1 MSDNLILPSWLSRG
15 IEEYFPIKGTD
26 QTFSEII
33 DHAKKNNKKL
43 RVKLG
48 IDPTGTDIHLGHSIL
63 FKKLRA
69 FQDNGHIAV
78 LIIGDFTAQIGDPT
92 GKSKTRVQLSEKQVK
107 DNAKTYL
114 TQLGMGKPANESILD
129 FDSKDRIEIRYNS
142 EWLKGLNLNSII
154 ELMGSATV
162 SQMLAKEEFNKRYT
176 SQVPIALHEFL
187 YPLLQGYDSV
197 VVQSDI
203 ELGGTDQK
211 FNIAIGRDLQRH
223 FKQEPQ
229 FGVLLPILTGLD
241 GIKKMSKSEFN
252 TVGLTDDPLSM
263 YSKLEKVPD
272 DVIPSYFEQ
281 NQAEALEL
289 EKTVIETISQS
300 VPDWTQ
306 TEIRSLLGSFG
317 LTNDSVFK
325 EVSQI
330 SGGEKARLA
339 LALMIIKPSNLL
351 ILDEPTNH
359 LDVDSVAWLENYLS
373 TWEGSILFVSH
384 DRDFIDCIAN
394 RVIELDGRS
403 STEYVGDFSD
413 FIIKREAR
421 LAQIE
426 ADAAHQSRKLNETER
441 FIERFRYKASK
452 AKQVQSRI
460 KALERTDVIEVPQ
473 VATLR
478 AKFEFPQ
485 PRRSARVVAE
495 FDEAS
500 AGAII

>member
-1 MSDNLILPSWLSRG
+1 MTDNLKLPSWLSRG

-33 DHAKKNNKKL
+33 DHAKKNKKKL

-63 FKKLRA
+63 FKKLRT
-69 FQDNGHIAV
+69 FQDNGHVAV

-92 GKSKTRVQLSEKQVK
+92 GKNKTRVQLSEKQVK

-114 TQLGMGKPANESILD
+114 NQLGMGKPANESILD

-223 FKQEPQ
+223 FKQDPQ

-252 TVGLTDDPLSM
+252 TVGLTEDPLSM

-272 DVIPSYFEQ
+272 NIIPTYFELLTELDLSFLKNSNPRELQ
-281 NQAEALEL
+281 RRMALEVTTLFHGAEEALKAQSNC
-289 EKTVIETISQS
+289 EKLFLGQKEKVGEIPEIS
-300 VPDWTQ
+300 
-306 TEIRSLLGSFG
+306 L
-317 LTNDSVFK
+317 K
-325 EVSQI
+325 EVVFPVKFFYLLSALKLFKSSSESKRSIKGGGVKIDSQKVI
-330 SGGEKARLA
+330 NPDLVFNAKNDLEGK
-339 LALMIIKPSNLL
+339 
-351 ILDEPTNH
+351 ILQI
-359 LDVDSVAWLENYLS
+359 
-373 TWEGSILFVSH
+373 GKK
-384 DRDFIDCIAN
+384 
-394 RVIELDGRS
+394 
-403 STEYVGDFSD
+403 
-413 FIIKREAR
+413 IIKR
-421 LAQIE
+421 
-426 ADAAHQSRKLNETER
+426 
-441 FIERFRYKASK
+441 
-452 AKQVQSRI
+452 
-460 KALERTDVIEVPQ
+460 
-473 VATLR
+473 
-478 AKFEFPQ
+478 FEN
-485 PRRSARVVAE
+485 
-495 FDEAS
+495 
-500 AGAII
+500 

>member
-114 TQLGMGKPANESILD
+114 IQLGMGKPANESILD

-211 FNIAIGRDLQRH
+211 FNIAIGRDLQKH

-272 DVIPSYFEQ
+272 IIIPTYFELLTELDLSFQ
-281 NQAEALEL
+281 ENLNPRELQRKMALEVTTLFHGAEEALKAQSNCEKLFLGDKEKVGEIPEISLKEIVFPVKFFYLLSALKFFKSSSESKRSIKGGGVKIDSQKIINPYLVFDSKNDL
-289 EKTVIETISQS
+289 EGKI
-300 VPDWTQ
+300 
-306 TEIRSLLGSFG
+306 L
-317 LTNDSVFK
+317 
-325 EVSQI
+325 QI
-330 SGGEKARLA
+330 GK
-339 LALMIIKPSNLL
+339 K
-351 ILDEPTNH
+351 
-359 LDVDSVAWLENYLS
+359 
-373 TWEGSILFVSH
+373 
-384 DRDFIDCIAN
+384 
-394 RVIELDGRS
+394 
-403 STEYVGDFSD
+403 
-413 FIIKREAR
+413 IIKR
-421 LAQIE
+421 
-426 ADAAHQSRKLNETER
+426 
-441 FIERFRYKASK
+441 
-452 AKQVQSRI
+452 
-460 KALERTDVIEVPQ
+460 
-473 VATLR
+473 
-478 AKFEFPQ
+478 FEN
-485 PRRSARVVAE
+485 
-495 FDEAS
+495 
-500 AGAII
+500 

>member
-114 TQLGMGKPANESILD
+114 TQLGMGKPANKSILD

-211 FNIAIGRDLQRH
+211 FNIAIGRDLQKY

-272 DVIPSYFEQ
+272 IIIPTYFELLTELDLSFQ
-281 NQAEALEL
+281 ENLNPRELQRKMALEVTTLFHGVEEALKAQSNCEKLFLGDKEKVGEIPEISLKEIVFPVKFFYLLSALKFFKSSSESKRSIKGGGVKIDSQKIINPDLVFDSKNDL
-289 EKTVIETISQS
+289 EGKI
-300 VPDWTQ
+300 
-306 TEIRSLLGSFG
+306 L
-317 LTNDSVFK
+317 
-325 EVSQI
+325 QI
-330 SGGEKARLA
+330 GK
-339 LALMIIKPSNLL
+339 K
-351 ILDEPTNH
+351 
-359 LDVDSVAWLENYLS
+359 
-373 TWEGSILFVSH
+373 
-384 DRDFIDCIAN
+384 
-394 RVIELDGRS
+394 
-403 STEYVGDFSD
+403 
-413 FIIKREAR
+413 IIKR
-421 LAQIE
+421 
-426 ADAAHQSRKLNETER
+426 
-441 FIERFRYKASK
+441 
-452 AKQVQSRI
+452 
-460 KALERTDVIEVPQ
+460 
-473 VATLR
+473 
-478 AKFEFPQ
+478 FEN
-485 PRRSARVVAE
+485 
-495 FDEAS
+495 
-500 AGAII
+500 

>member
-15 IEEYFPIKGTD
+15 IEEYFPIKGKD

-114 TQLGMGKPANESILD
+114 AQLGMGKPANESILD

-211 FNIAIGRDLQRH
+211 FNIAIGRDLQKY

-272 DVIPSYFEQ
+272 IIIPTYFELLTELDLSFQ
-281 NQAEALEL
+281 ENLNPRELQRKMALEVTTLFHGVEEALKAQSNCEKLFLGDKEKVGEIPEISLKEIVFPVKFFYLLSALKFFKSSSESKRSIKGGGVKIDSQKIINPDLVFDSKNDL
-289 EKTVIETISQS
+289 EGKI
-300 VPDWTQ
+300 
-306 TEIRSLLGSFG
+306 L
-317 LTNDSVFK
+317 
-325 EVSQI
+325 QI
-330 SGGEKARLA
+330 GK
-339 LALMIIKPSNLL
+339 K
-351 ILDEPTNH
+351 
-359 LDVDSVAWLENYLS
+359 
-373 TWEGSILFVSH
+373 
-384 DRDFIDCIAN
+384 
-394 RVIELDGRS
+394 
-403 STEYVGDFSD
+403 
-413 FIIKREAR
+413 IIKR
-421 LAQIE
+421 
-426 ADAAHQSRKLNETER
+426 
-441 FIERFRYKASK
+441 
-452 AKQVQSRI
+452 
-460 KALERTDVIEVPQ
+460 
-473 VATLR
+473 
-478 AKFEFPQ
+478 FEN
-485 PRRSARVVAE
+485 
-495 FDEAS
+495 
-500 AGAII
+500 

>member
-15 IEEYFPIKGTD
+15 IEEYFPIKRTD

-69 FQDNGHIAV
+69 FQDNGHVAV

-92 GKSKTRVQLSEKQVK
+92 GKNKTRVQLSEKQVK

-114 TQLGMGKPANESILD
+114 TQLGMGKPANKSILD

-154 ELMGSATV
+154 ELMGSSTV
-162 SQMLAKEEFNKRYT
+162 SQMLAKEEFNKRYA

-229 FGVLLPILTGLD
+229 FGILLPILTGLD

-272 DVIPSYFEQ
+272 NIIPTYFELLTELDLSFLESSNPRELQ
-281 NQAEALEL
+281 RRMALEVTTLFHGAEEALKAQSNC
-289 EKTVIETISQS
+289 EKLFLGQKEKVGEIPEIS
-300 VPDWTQ
+300 
-306 TEIRSLLGSFG
+306 L
-317 LTNDSVFK
+317 K
-325 EVSQI
+325 EVVFPVKFFYLLSALKLFKSSSESKRSIKGGGVKIDSQKVI
-330 SGGEKARLA
+330 NPDLVFNSKNDLEGK
-339 LALMIIKPSNLL
+339 
-351 ILDEPTNH
+351 ILQI
-359 LDVDSVAWLENYLS
+359 
-373 TWEGSILFVSH
+373 GKK
-384 DRDFIDCIAN
+384 
-394 RVIELDGRS
+394 
-403 STEYVGDFSD
+403 
-413 FIIKREAR
+413 IIKR
-421 LAQIE
+421 
-426 ADAAHQSRKLNETER
+426 
-441 FIERFRYKASK
+441 
-452 AKQVQSRI
+452 
-460 KALERTDVIEVPQ
+460 
-473 VATLR
+473 
-478 AKFEFPQ
+478 FEN
-485 PRRSARVVAE
+485 
-495 FDEAS
+495 
-500 AGAII
+500 

>member
-1 MSDNLILPSWLSRG
+1 MSDKLILPSWLSRG

-26 QTFSEII
+26 QTFVEKIGY
-33 DHAKKNNKKL
+33 AKKNNRKL

-92 GKSKTRVQLSEKQVK
+92 GKNKTRVQLSEKQVK

-114 TQLGMGKPANESILD
+114 NQLGMGKPANESILD

-162 SQMLAKEEFNKRYT
+162 SQMLAKEEFGKRYN

-197 VVQSDI
+197 AVKSDI

-229 FGVLLPILTGLD
+229 NGVLLPILTGLD

-252 TVGLTDDPLSM
+252 TVGLTEDPLSM

-272 DVIPSYFEQ
+272 NIIPIYFELLTELDLSLLKDANPRELQ
-281 NQAEALEL
+281 RRMALEVTTLFHGSEEALKAQSNCEKLFLGHKEKVGEIPEISLKEIVFPVKFFYLLSALNLFKSSSESKRSIKGGGVKIDSQKVINPDLVFDSKKDL
-289 EKTVIETISQS
+289 EGKI
-300 VPDWTQ
+300 
-306 TEIRSLLGSFG
+306 L
-317 LTNDSVFK
+317 
-325 EVSQI
+325 QI
-330 SGGEKARLA
+330 GK
-339 LALMIIKPSNLL
+339 K
-351 ILDEPTNH
+351 
-359 LDVDSVAWLENYLS
+359 
-373 TWEGSILFVSH
+373 
-384 DRDFIDCIAN
+384 
-394 RVIELDGRS
+394 
-403 STEYVGDFSD
+403 
-413 FIIKREAR
+413 IIKR
-421 LAQIE
+421 
-426 ADAAHQSRKLNETER
+426 
-441 FIERFRYKASK
+441 
-452 AKQVQSRI
+452 
-460 KALERTDVIEVPQ
+460 
-473 VATLR
+473 
-478 AKFEFPQ
+478 FEN
-485 PRRSARVVAE
+485 
-495 FDEAS
+495 
-500 AGAII
+500 

>member
-1 MSDNLILPSWLSRG
+1 LPSWLSRG

-33 DHAKKNNKKL
+33 YHAKKNNKKL

-92 GKSKTRVQLSEKQVK
+92 GKNKTRVQLSEKQVN

-129 FDSKDRIEIRYNS
+129 FESKDRIEIRYNS

-176 SQVPIALHEFL
+176 SHVPIALHEFL

-211 FNIAIGRDLQRH
+211 FNIAIGRDLQRY

-252 TVGLTDDPLSM
+252 TVGLNEDPLSM

-272 DVIPSYFEQ
+272 NIIPTYFELLTELDLSLLDNSNPRELQ
-281 NQAEALEL
+281 RRMALEVTTLFHGAEEALKAQLNCEKLFLGQKEEVGEIPEISLKEIVFPVKFFYLLSALKLFKSSSESKRSIKGGGVKIDSQKVINPEL
-289 EKTVIETISQS
+289 VFDSK
-300 VPDWTQ
+300 
-306 TEIRSLLGSFG
+306 
-317 LTNDSVFK
+317 NDLEGK
-325 EVSQI
+325 ILQI
-330 SGGEKARLA
+330 GK
-339 LALMIIKPSNLL
+339 K
-351 ILDEPTNH
+351 
-359 LDVDSVAWLENYLS
+359 
-373 TWEGSILFVSH
+373 
-384 DRDFIDCIAN
+384 
-394 RVIELDGRS
+394 
-403 STEYVGDFSD
+403 
-413 FIIKREAR
+413 IIKR
-421 LAQIE
+421 
-426 ADAAHQSRKLNETER
+426 
-441 FIERFRYKASK
+441 
-452 AKQVQSRI
+452 
-460 KALERTDVIEVPQ
+460 
-473 VATLR
+473 
-478 AKFEFPQ
+478 FEN
-485 PRRSARVVAE
+485 
-495 FDEAS
+495 
-500 AGAII
+500 

>member
-1 MSDNLILPSWLSRG
+1 MTDNLKLPSWLLRG
-15 IEEYFPIKGTD
+15 IEEYFPIKGTY

-92 GKSKTRVQLSEKQVK
+92 GKNKTRVQLLEKQVK
-107 DNAKTYL
+107 DNAETYL

-162 SQMLAKEEFNKRYT
+162 SQMLAKEEFNKRYN

-197 VVQSDI
+197 AVQSDI

-223 FKQEPQ
+223 FKQYPQ
-229 FGVLLPILTGLD
+229 YGILLPILTGLD

-252 TVGLTDDPLSM
+252 TVGLTEDSLSM

-272 DVIPSYFEQ
+272 TVIPSYFELLTELDLSVLKEENPRELQ
-281 NQAEALEL
+281 RRMALEVTTLFHGSEEALKAQSNC
-289 EKTVIETISQS
+289 EKLFLGQKEEVGEIPGISLKEIVFPVKFFYLLS
-300 VPDWTQ
+300 ALKLFKSSSESKRSIKGGGVKIDSEKIVNPDMKFDT
-306 TEIRSLLGSFG
+306 
-317 LTNDSVFK
+317 K
-325 EVSQI
+325 EDLVGKILQI
-330 SGGEKARLA
+330 GK
-339 LALMIIKPSNLL
+339 K
-351 ILDEPTNH
+351 T
-359 LDVDSVAWLENYLS
+359 
-373 TWEGSILFVSH
+373 
-384 DRDFIDCIAN
+384 
-394 RVIELDGRS
+394 
-403 STEYVGDFSD
+403 
-413 FIIKREAR
+413 IKR
-421 LAQIE
+421 
-426 ADAAHQSRKLNETER
+426 
-441 FIERFRYKASK
+441 
-452 AKQVQSRI
+452 
-460 KALERTDVIEVPQ
+460 
-473 VATLR
+473 
-478 AKFEFPQ
+478 FEN
-485 PRRSARVVAE
+485 
-495 FDEAS
+495 
-500 AGAII
+500 